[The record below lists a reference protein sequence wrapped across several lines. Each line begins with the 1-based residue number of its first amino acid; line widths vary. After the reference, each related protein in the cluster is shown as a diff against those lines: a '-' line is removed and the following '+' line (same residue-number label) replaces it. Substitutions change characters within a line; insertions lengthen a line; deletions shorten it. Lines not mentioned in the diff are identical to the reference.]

1 MIYKK
6 IAKIQEE
13 LGTMKKSKKGY
24 NYMYFDINQLLEQ
37 LKPLLKK
44 HKLTLTQPLTI
55 LGERATITTILTDNE
70 DMEENIDQSVKM
82 GKMIQFTTPLPDVQD
97 PQKMGSAITYMRRYA
112 LQSLFTLEA
121 EDDDAESASKG
132 RIKKEE
138 VQF

>member
-37 LKPLLKK
+37 IKPLLKK
-44 HKLTLTQPLTI
+44 HNLTLIQPLTI
-55 LGERATITTILTDNE
+55 LGDRATITTVITDNE
-70 DMEENIDQSVKM
+70 DMLETVDESIKM
-82 GKMIQFTTPLPDVQD
+82 GKMVQFTTPLPNVQD

-112 LQSLFTLEA
+112 LQSLFALEA

-132 RIKKEE
+132 RVKKEE

>member
-37 LKPLLKK
+37 IKPLLKK
-44 HKLTLTQPLTI
+44 HNLTLIQPLTI
-55 LGERATITTILTDNE
+55 LGDRATITTVITDNE
-70 DMEENIDQSVKM
+70 DMLETVDESIKM
-82 GKMIQFTTPLPDVQD
+82 GKMVQFTTPLPDVQD

-112 LQSLFTLEA
+112 LQSLFALEA

>member
-6 IAKIQEE
+6 IAKIQDE
-13 LGTMKKSKKGY
+13 LGKMKKSKKGY

-37 LKPLLKK
+37 IKPLLKK
-44 HKLTLTQPLTI
+44 HNLTLTQPLTI
-55 LGERATITTILTDNE
+55 LGERATITTVLTDNDEME
-70 DMEENIDQSVKM
+70 DSVDQSVKM
-82 GKMIQFTTPLPDVQD
+82 GKMVQFTTPLPDVQD

-112 LQSLFTLEA
+112 LQSLFALEA

>member
-13 LGTMKKSKKGY
+13 LGKMKKSKKGY

-37 LKPLLKK
+37 IKPLLKK
-44 HKLTLTQPLTI
+44 HNLTLIQPLTI
-55 LGERATITTILTDNE
+55 LGERATITTILTDNDEME
-70 DMEENIDQSVKM
+70 DSVDQSVKM

-112 LQSLFTLEA
+112 LQSLFALEA

>member
-37 LKPLLKK
+37 IKPLLKK
-44 HKLTLTQPLTI
+44 HNLTLIQPLTI
-55 LGERATITTILTDNE
+55 LGDRATITTVITDNE
-70 DMEENIDQSVKM
+70 DMLETVDESIKM
-82 GKMIQFTTPLPDVQD
+82 GKMVQFTTPLPDVQD

-112 LQSLFTLEA
+112 LQSLFALEA

-132 RIKKEE
+132 RVKKEE

>member
-6 IAKIQEE
+6 IAEIQEE

-37 LKPLLKK
+37 LPPLLKK
-44 HKLTLTQPLTI
+44 HNLTLTQPLTI
-55 LGERATITTILTDNE
+55 LGERATITTVLTDNDEME
-70 DMEENIDQSVKM
+70 DSVDQSVKA
-82 GKMIQFTTPLPDVQD
+82 GKMVQFTTPLPDVQD

-112 LQSLFTLEA
+112 LQSLFALEA